1 MASKKIIDF
10 EAYRQYFN
18 DSDLWQ
24 KIANVARKAGIKVV
38 YAALVLYYLARD
50 GQIPIKEKLKIYG
63 ALGYFILPID
73 MIPDSLL
80 VLGFTDDFAALA
92 YALYSASKYV
102 TPDIEARA
110 EAKLR
115 EWFGDFDR
123 AQIAGLLP
131 PATSGDV
138 SDAKGED

>member
-1 MASKKIIDF
+1 MANKKIIDF
-10 EAYRQYFN
+10 EVYRAYFN
-18 DSDLWQ
+18 DSDLWF
-24 KIANVARKAGIKVV
+24 KIKDVARKAGIKVV

-50 GQIPIKEKLKIYG
+50 GEVPLKEKLKIYG

-73 MIPDSLL
+73 MIPDSIIA
-80 VLGFTDDFAALA
+80 LGFTDDFAALA
-92 YALYSASKYV
+92 YALYSASKYI
-102 TPDIEARA
+102 TPDIEAKA

-131 PATSGDV
+131 R
-138 SDAKGED
+138 

>member
-1 MASKKIIDF
+1 M
-10 EAYRQYFN
+10 
-18 DSDLWQ
+18 
-24 KIANVARKAGIKVV
+24 ARKAGIKVV

-50 GQIPIKEKLKIYG
+50 GEVPLKEKLKIYG

-73 MIPDSLL
+73 MIPDSIIA
-80 VLGFTDDFAALA
+80 LGFTDDFAALA
-92 YALYSASKYV
+92 YALYSASKYI
-102 TPDIEARA
+102 TPDIEAKA

-131 PATSGDV
+131 R
-138 SDAKGED
+138 

>member
-1 MASKKIIDF
+1 MASKKIIDLG
-10 EAYRQYFN
+10 AYRQYFD
-18 DSDLWQ
+18 DSALWQ
-24 KIANVARKAGIKVV
+24 KIAGVARKAGIKVV

-50 GQIPIKEKLKIYG
+50 GKMPIGEKLKIYG
-63 ALGYFILPID
+63 SLGYFILPID
-73 MIPDSLL
+73 LIPDSLIA
-80 VLGFTDDFAALA
+80 LGFTDDFAALA

-123 AQIAGLLP
+123 SQIAGLLP
-131 PATSGDV
+131 AGDCTSPAPQR
-138 SDAKGED
+138 